1 MYIFYKCQKI
11 TKSKL
16 NYKQKCILT
25 NNTNSVK
32 QVKQHEDY
40 TALDWLA
47 SIASHERRAQEQNTN
62 TDSDKV
68 SEENSNDDDDCSTSS
83 NKCLFLLLICKCC
96 Y

>member
-1 MYIFYKCQKI
+1 MYI
-11 TKSKL
+11 
-16 NYKQKCILT
+16 YKQQFIINDKFI
-25 NNTNSVK
+25 SVK

-62 TDSDKV
+62 DDSDKI

-83 NKCLFLLLICKCC
+83 NKCLFLMLICC